1 MKTASHQRGGTLQ
14 PPGGGDVP
22 THDVE
27 LRNVT
32 KRFGSVVAVDSVS
45 LNVPRGEFLSL
56 LGPSGCGKTTT
67 LRMMAGFEQPDE
79 GEILIGGKDAVG
91 VPPYRRDVN
100 MVFQQYALFPHM
112 SVMDNVAYGL
122 KQRGLSK
129 AERRRRAGEGL
140 ELVRLT
146 GRDDHRPSMLSGG
159 QQQRV
164 ALARALVMNPRVL
177 LLDEPLGALD
187 LKLRKGM
194 QIELKRIQAE
204 VGITFIYVT
213 HDQEEALSMSDRVA
227 VMSNGIIEQ
236 LDEPRAIYD
245 HPLTAFVADFI
256 GDMNFI
262 EAEVVEAEN
271 GSFAAVAGDGVVIR
285 GRGNTVRGSRVRIGV
300 RPERIV
306 ALPGTAESAPN
317 SVPAEVVAKLYLGD
331 QVQLLSRLAND
342 VEILV
347 REQRAGAH
355 PGIDAIHPGDQ
366 VVLSWDESAPL
377 LLGEADRQET
387 PSEEEET

>member
-1 MKTASHQRGGTLQ
+1 
-14 PPGGGDVP
+14 
-22 THDVE
+22 
-27 LRNVT
+27 
-32 KRFGSVVAVDSVS
+32 
-45 LNVPRGEFLSL
+45 
-56 LGPSGCGKTTT
+56 
-67 LRMMAGFEQPDE
+67 
-79 GEILIGGKDAVG
+79 
-91 VPPYRRDVN
+91 
-100 MVFQQYALFPHM
+100 
-112 SVMDNVAYGL
+112 
-122 KQRGLSK
+122 
-129 AERRRRAGEGL
+129 
-140 ELVRLT
+140 
-146 GRDDHRPSMLSGG
+146 
-159 QQQRV
+159 
-164 ALARALVMNPRVL
+164 
-177 LLDEPLGALD
+177 
-187 LKLRKGM
+187 
-194 QIELKRIQAE
+194 
-204 VGITFIYVT
+204 
-213 HDQEEALSMSDRVA
+213 
-227 VMSNGIIEQ
+227 
-236 LDEPRAIYD
+236 
-245 HPLTAFVADFI
+245 LTAFVADFI

-271 GSFAAVAGDGVVIR
+271 GAFAAVAGDGVVIR